1 MVYASPICTQ
11 LRCVRPHA
19 LAFSQAA
26 TIIPMVKQ
34 PSWIQ
39 PQVFQ
44 ATTAACRLRTVCS
57 LRFFWNMA
65 ITPSSQ
71 ANGTFHRQRR
81 APLAGPYHRWPLG
94 RGFER
99 YYGFLGSKTKQWFP
113 DLTYDNHSVPQPN
126 MPEDGYHQDED
137 LADHA
142 IQFILDAHIN
152 APDKPFYLYHAP
164 GCAHA
169 PHQVGEEWN
178 AKYRGK
184 FEMGGIS
191 TARSFSSVKKNWVFS
206 LRTPSY
212 LHTIPTSRNG
222 IA

>member
-1 MVYASPICTQ
+1 
-11 LRCVRPHA
+11 
-19 LAFSQAA
+19 
-26 TIIPMVKQ
+26 
-34 PSWIQ
+34 
-39 PQVFQ
+39 
-44 ATTAACRLRTVCS
+44 
-57 LRFFWNMA
+57 
-65 ITPSSQ
+65 
-71 ANGTFHRQRR
+71 
-81 APLAGPYHRWPLG
+81 
-94 RGFER
+94 
-99 YYGFLGSKTKQWFP
+99 
-113 DLTYDNHSVPQPN
+113 

-191 TARSFSSVKKNWVFS
+191 TARSFSSVKKNWAFS